1 MTTSTV
7 YTVTAGGFDAFI
19 NSPTPALI
27 DFWAPWCGPCRALG
41 PVIESLAADLE
52 GKARIGK
59 VNVDDEAELAS
70 KFGIASIPTV
80 LVFKNGKVTDTLIGI
95 RPRADYERALLG

>member
-1 MTTSTV
+1 
-7 YTVTAGGFDAFI
+7 
-19 NSPTPALI
+19 
-27 DFWAPWCGPCRALG
+27 
-41 PVIESLAADLE
+41 
-52 GKARIGK
+52 GK